1 MAHWLMKSEPGEWGW
16 GDQIKVATAPWNNVR
31 NHLAARHLRAMKA
44 GDTAF
49 FYHSVTE
56 KRIVGILEI
65 VGEAEP
71 DPGDETGK
79 FVQVIVK
86 AVKPF
91 ATPVTLAQVKA
102 DPELAELAL
111 VRQVRLSVM
120 PVPDAAWAKI
130 CALGGVTP

>member
-1 MAHWLMKSEPGEWGW
+1 MAHWLMKAEPGEWGW
-16 GDQIKVATAPWNNVR
+16 THQIAVASAPWNNVH
-31 NHLAARHLRAMKA
+31 NHQAAKNLRAMRV
-44 GDTAF
+44 GGRAF

-71 DPGDETGK
+71 DPGDPSGR

-86 AVKPF
+86 AVAPLPR
-91 ATPVTLAQVKA
+91 PVTLAEIKA
-102 DPELAELAL
+102 DPLLADLAL

-120 PVPDAAWAKI
+120 PVPDDAWTRL
-130 CALGGVTP
+130 CERGGVAP